1 MFMSYIGI
9 DIGGTKCAVVRGKG
23 TDIEHKVKFETTT
36 CAETLAHIFAEVGM
50 AMTDD
55 VTAIGVSC
63 GGPLDSAK
71 GIIKSPP
78 NLPGWDNIHI
88 TEALTAAF
96 NVPAYLCN
104 DADACALAE
113 WQYGAGKGAKNL
125 AFLTF
130 GTGLGAGLI
139 LGGRL
144 HTGACGMAGELGHV
158 TLHRGGD
165 HIGYN
170 KRGSVEGYCSGAGI
184 AQYGKGTAKELGI
197 RAEAGDAEAI
207 AVYEQVGDDLGRAL
221 AILVDLL
228 NLDTIVIGS
237 IYARSKEFIEPAMR
251 RALAEEALEASV
263 AAVEIY
269 PAALSEHI
277 GDIAALCVAELGGK
291 GYAV

>member
-1 MFMSYIGI
+1 MSYIGI
-9 DIGGTKCAVVRGKG
+9 DIGGTKCAVVRGEG
-23 TDIEHKVKFETTT
+23 TDIESKVKFDTTNLQ
-36 CAETLAHIFAEVGM
+36 ETLARIFSEVRA
-50 AMTDD
+50 AMTES

-71 GIIKSPP
+71 GIIQSPP
-78 NLPGWDNIHI
+78 NLPGWDDVHI
-88 TEALTAAF
+88 TEMLEAEFHL
-96 NVPAYLCN
+96 PAYLCN

-113 WQYGAGKGAKNL
+113 WQYGAGKGSRNM

-158 TLHRGGD
+158 TLHRGGT

-170 KRGSVEGYCSGAGI
+170 KAGSVEGYCSGAGI

-197 RAEAGDAEAI
+197 RAEEGDAQAI
-207 AVYEQVGDDLGRAL
+207 EVYRQVGDDLGRAL
-221 AILVDLL
+221 AILVDIL

-237 IYARSKEFIEPAMR
+237 IYARSKEFIEPAMWN
-251 RALAEEALEASV
+251 ALKEEALAASV
-263 AAVEIY
+263 AAVQVH
-269 PAALSEHI
+269 PAALGEHI